1 MRMASQFFGLL
12 LLLSCAGN
20 PGTLVLAGGGKLP
33 DSLFRQSLAAC
44 GTNSPIVLIFP
55 QASSREEAG
64 SEVTHAWTAA
74 GAQGV
79 SVADLSNP
87 DAVASQILEADIL
100 WFSGGSQL
108 KLIEEL
114 DNAHLVHAI
123 KSRHQQGAIV
133 GGTSAGAAAMGKIVI
148 SGEPSPGPFT
158 RGAMEAHEGLGL
170 CPGLI
175 IDQHFIQ
182 RNRNHRLLTA
192 VMDNPR
198 HVGVGISEGTIFRV
212 RGRHGEVLGSGP
224 VHIYDARKA
233 KIIGSG
239 PLQSAERIQLSILQ
253 AGESYSW

>member
-1 MRMASQFFGLL
+1 MRMASQFSGLL

-20 PGTLVLAGGGKLP
+20 QGTLVLAGGGKLP

-44 GTNSPIVLIFP
+44 GTDSPIVLVFP
-55 QASSREEAG
+55 QASSREKAG
-64 SEVTHAWTAA
+64 SEGTHAWTAA
-74 GAQGV
+74 GALGV
-79 SVADLSNP
+79 SIADLSNP
-87 DAVASQILEADIL
+87 DTVASQILAADIL

-108 KLIEEL
+108 KLIKEL
-114 DNAHLVHAI
+114 DDAHLVHAI
-123 KSRHQQGAIV
+123 KRRHHQGAIV

-175 IDQHFIQ
+175 IDQHFTQ

-212 RGRHGEVLGSGP
+212 RGRQGEVLGAGP

-233 KIIGSG
+233 KIMGSG
-239 PLQSAERIQLSILQ
+239 PRQSAERIQLSILQ